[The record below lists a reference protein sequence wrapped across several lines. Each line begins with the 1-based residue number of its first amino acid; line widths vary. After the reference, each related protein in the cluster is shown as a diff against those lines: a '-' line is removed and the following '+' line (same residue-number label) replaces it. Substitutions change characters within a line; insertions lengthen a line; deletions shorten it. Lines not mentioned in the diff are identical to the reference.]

1 MRRGA
6 FFFSGQEERCARNVD
21 AAAVR
26 GTAACVRDATPAPS
40 GTAGSCREAP
50 HFSSAPQLSEKPN
63 APCAAVTPCEASRN
77 AGFNFPF
84 ALAVANVPLRRQRGG
99 AKRSRGRGAEQPG
112 RQPRAPGGVALP
124 RPAAPGGGGEQR
136 CGAPARRGAPE
147 SAVPAGRPS
156 SAACERRSSR
166 GSCAPQP
173 QSGDLRL
180 QSCRGGEARLSF
192 VFTFCARTESAVT
205 PEAAPPAATMVAKD
219 YPFYLSVKR
228 ANCALEVQT
237 VTSPAKE
244 TEVPSLLVIRLHLC
258 FSL

>member
-124 RPAAPGGGGEQR
+124 RPAPPR
-136 CGAPARRGAPE
+136 
-147 SAVPAGRPS
+147 PAGVGS
-156 SAACERRSSR
+156 SAAGRLPAAGRRSLPSLPAVPLLPPASAAALAGR
-166 GSCAPQP
+166 A
-173 QSGDLRL
+173 LRSL
-180 QSCRGGEARLSF
+180 SQEISVTELPGRGGEAQLCLHVLCSDRIRCDPRSRSSRSHDGGQGLSF
-192 VFTFCARTESAVT
+192 LPFRQEGELCLGSA
-205 PEAAPPAATMVAKD
+205 D
-219 YPFYLSVKR
+219 GD
-228 ANCALEVQT
+228 Q
-237 VTSPAKE
+237 
-244 TEVPSLLVIRLHLC
+244 PS
-258 FSL
+258 